1 MVDSKYSAP
10 LPGNSNKDKLKQ
22 AAAPGPEK
30 PKKDLT
36 PIAQGKNR
44 QKPLTKR
51 IGETFKGDDANS
63 VGSYILFDVAL
74 PAVKALVADAVSQ
87 GIERL
92 LFGDAAR
99 RGPSSRTNYTSY
111 SKPTSYNSRS
121 TNRDSSGRRELSER
135 ARAAHDF
142 DEVVLRER
150 GSAEKVLDIMQEM
163 INDYDVVSVADLL
176 SLVEITPSHIDEN
189 WGWTDLRGA
198 RVMQLRRDEYLLDLP
213 RPIDLKN

>member
-10 LPGNSNKDKLKQ
+10 LPGNSNKEKR
-22 AAAPGPEK
+22 AAAPGPER

-36 PIAQGKNR
+36 PIAKGKER
-44 QKPLTKR
+44 QKPLGKR

-99 RGPSSRTNYTSY
+99 RGPSARSNYTNY
-111 SKPTSYNSRS
+111 SKLSTSRS
-121 TNRDSSGRRELSER
+121 SSRDSSGRRELSER

-142 DEVVLRER
+142 DEVVLETR
-150 GSAEKVLDIMQEM
+150 GKAEQVLDVMQEM

-176 SLVEITPSHIDEN
+176 ALVEITPSHIDEN
-189 WGWTDLRGA
+189 WGWTELRGA
-198 RVMQLRRDEYLLDLP
+198 RVMQLRRDEFLLDLP
-213 RPIDLKN
+213 RPVDLKN